1 MVSKSPL
8 NPIALVGQALF
19 YGLFA
24 VIIGYFST
32 SPDYT
37 HLEPERAL
45 IKLSFSTHG
54 EPVGECHKRTPEE
67 LAKLA
72 PNMRA
77 PTTCPRERSPITVRI
92 DMDGKLLFEGVA
104 PPAGLSK
111 DGTSTLYRRFEVP
124 AGEHM
129 LSVKMNDNVRI
140 KDFNHVKEEK
150 LTLKPSQILV
160 IDLRKDHGGIFF
172 E

>member
-8 NPIALVGQALF
+8 NPLALVGQALF

-37 HLEPERAL
+37 HLEPDRAL

-54 EPVGECHKRTPEE
+54 EPVGECHTRTPEE

-77 PTTCPRERSPITVRI
+77 PTTCPRERSPITVKI

-111 DGTSTLYRRFEVP
+111 DGTSTIYRRFEVP

-160 IDLRKDHGGIFF
+160 IDLRKDRGGIFF

>member
-1 MVSKSPL
+1 MVSKSPT
-8 NPIALVGQALF
+8 NPLVLAAQAAF

-37 HLEPERAL
+37 HIEPGQAL
-45 IKLSFSTHG
+45 IKLSFSTQA
-54 EPVGECHKRTPEE
+54 EPVGECRERTPEE
-67 LAKLA
+67 LARLA

-77 PTTCPRERSPITVRI
+77 ARICPRERSPIKVSI
-92 DMDGKLLFEGVA
+92 ALDGEPLFEGVA
-104 PPAGLSK
+104 PPSGLSK
-111 DGTSTLYRRFEVP
+111 DGPSTIYRRYEVP
-124 AGEHM
+124 AGEHL

-140 KDFNHVKEEK
+140 PGFNHVREEK
-150 LTLKPSQILV
+150 MTLKPAQILV
-160 IDLRKDHGGIFF
+160 IDLRKDRGGIFF

>member
-1 MVSKSPL
+1 MVSKSPT
-8 NPIALVGQALF
+8 NPLVFAAQALF

-32 SPDYT
+32 SPDYY
-37 HLEPERAL
+37 HLKPDTSL
-45 IKLSFSTHG
+45 IKLSFSTQG
-54 EPVGECHKRTPEE
+54 EPISECRDRTPEE

-77 PTTCPRERSPITVRI
+77 AKVCPRERSPIKVNLSI
-92 DMDGKLLFEGVA
+92 DGKPYFESVA
-104 PPAGLSK
+104 SPSGLSK
-111 DGTSTLYRRFEVP
+111 DGPSTIYRRFEIP
-124 AGEHM
+124 SGEHTI
-129 LSVKMNDNVRI
+129 SVRMNDNARI
-140 KDFNHVKEEK
+140 QDYNYVKEER
-150 LTLKPSQILV
+150 LTLKPAQILV